1 MDRVRGRRFDNEPKL
16 NLKKVFASIVAVIV
30 VIMVIISIVNLLN
43 KDKNIDT
50 VMQIPTRYFTIFESG
65 KYGVVDG
72 AGKVIIKPVYD
83 EMIIIPNSAKAV
95 FICTYDVDYTS
106 GTYKTRVL
114 NENNQEILKKYTN
127 IVPIEN
133 SDMAGIWYED
143 NVLKYEKNGLYG
155 LIDFTG
161 KEILPAEYTNIYA
174 LGGVAKS
181 VVVEKD
187 GLKGIVNA
195 TLGSLVVECNYH
207 DISALS
213 LNSADNGYIVNK
225 DGKYGVVSGTGKTI
239 LECNYQEVK
248 NVTGNNMYV
257 VRDESG
263 LKIIDNSL
271 KTIKDGGF
279 DSVKEINGE
288 YITFSLNGLF
298 GVMKED
304 GGDVIPT
311 QYEDLKFAYENYYIA
326 KNNGLYGVISPDNT
340 VVIDFAYENMNFIN
354 AANFYT
360 AENANYT
367 TDIISRK
374 LEVKLSDVI
383 ISELNI
389 DKAYMR
395 VRKEGNYQYYNFNF
409 EEKKN
414 TEVLT
419 NHTLFLVNK
428 DGKYGYINKNG
439 ELIVNYIY
447 DDAKEQNEFGYCAVK
462 QNGVWGVLGQ
472 DGTVVLKPSV
482 NLDDSLYIEFISSWH
497 LYNDADLTI
506 YVK

>member
-1 MDRVRGRRFDNEPKL
+1 
-16 NLKKVFASIVAVIV
+16 
-30 VIMVIISIVNLLN
+30 
-43 KDKNIDT
+43 
-50 VMQIPTRYFTIFESG
+50 
-65 KYGVVDG
+65 
-72 AGKVIIKPVYD
+72 
-83 EMIIIPNSAKAV
+83 
-95 FICTYDVDYTS
+95 
-106 GTYKTRVL
+106 
-114 NENNQEILKKYTN
+114 
-127 IVPIEN
+127 
-133 SDMAGIWYED
+133 
-143 NVLKYEKNGLYG
+143 
-155 LIDFTG
+155 
-161 KEILPAEYTNIYA
+161 
-174 LGGVAKS
+174 
-181 VVVEKD
+181 
-187 GLKGIVNA
+187 
-195 TLGSLVVECNYH
+195 
-207 DISALS
+207 
-213 LNSADNGYIVNK
+213 
-225 DGKYGVVSGTGKTI
+225 
-239 LECNYQEVK
+239 
-248 NVTGNNMYV
+248 MYV

-279 DSVKEINGE
+279 DSLKEINGE